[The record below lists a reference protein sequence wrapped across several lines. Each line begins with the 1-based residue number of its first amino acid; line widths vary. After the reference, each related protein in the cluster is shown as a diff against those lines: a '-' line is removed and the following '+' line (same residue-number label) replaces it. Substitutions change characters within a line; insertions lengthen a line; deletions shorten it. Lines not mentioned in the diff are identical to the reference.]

1 MISASDQST
10 AIAASQTEHELAGL
24 LERLRERDTRAL
36 DQLYGRTVDR
46 LYALACK
53 VAGDP
58 RDAEEVVAD
67 VYQYAW
73 EHADQFDPQ
82 RGAAIAWLSML
93 TWSRA
98 ADRRRRRKPEVDIE
112 SLHPDHT
119 EATYRERE
127 GTDDMADLEA
137 FIDGHRVRVALSQV
151 RADQRRLILM
161 AFFEG
166 ASHGDIAQRTGMPLG
181 TVKSHIRR
189 GMESLRAQLEG
200 ATGHGR

>member
-1 MISASDQST
+1 MISGSESAAVDDST
-10 AIAASQTEHELAGL
+10 TADRELAAL
-24 LERLRERDTRAL
+24 LARLRQRETRAL
-36 DQLYGRTVDR
+36 DQLYAATVDR

-73 EHADQFDPQ
+73 EHADQFDAQ
-82 RGAAIAWLSML
+82 RGAVLAWLSML

-112 SLHPDHT
+112 SVHPKHGADAYT
-119 EATYRERE
+119 RCEEDQDVA
-127 GTDDMADLEA
+127 DMEA
-137 FIDGHRVRVALSQV
+137 FVDGHRVRLALGQV

-166 ASHGDIAQRTGMPLG
+166 ASHGDIAERTGMPLG

-189 GMESLRAQLEG
+189 GMESLRTELEG
-200 ATGHGR
+200 ATRHGR

>member
-1 MISASDQST
+1 MIAGNDRPGVD
-10 AIAASQTEHELAGL
+10 ADPELAGL
-24 LERLRERDTRAL
+24 LARLCNKDVRAL
-36 DQLYGRTVDR
+36 DQLYAVSVDR

-73 EHADQFDPQ
+73 EHADQFDAE
-82 RGAAIAWLSML
+82 RGAVMAWLSML

-98 ADRRRRRKPEVDIE
+98 ADRRRRRRPEVDIA
-112 SLHPDHT
+112 SVHPET
-119 EATYRERE
+119 ATATYASRE
-127 GTDDMADLEA
+127 GNGDLADLEA
-137 FIDGHRVRVALSQV
+137 FVDGHRVRVALGQV

-189 GMESLRAQLEG
+189 GMESLRAELEG
-200 ATGHGR
+200 AARHGR

>member
-1 MISASDQST
+1 MMSHAEHVD
-10 AIAASQTEHELAGL
+10 AAADALEQELATL
-24 LERLRERDTRAL
+24 VARLRQRDARAL

-73 EHADQFDPQ
+73 EHADQFDAQ
-82 RGAAIAWLSML
+82 RGAVLAWLSML

-112 SLHPDHT
+112 SVHPKPGDG
-119 EATYRERE
+119 TYASCE
-127 GTDDMADLEA
+127 GDQDTVDMEA
-137 FIDGHRVRVALSQV
+137 FVDGHRVRRALGQV

-166 ASHGDIAQRTGMPLG
+166 ASHGDIAERTGMPLG

-189 GMESLRAQLEG
+189 GMESLRAELEG
-200 ATGHGR
+200 AARHGR

>member
-1 MISASDQST
+1 MT
-10 AIAASQTEHELAGL
+10 ADAAGADLVDAELAAL
-24 LERLRERDTRAL
+24 LARLGSRDVRAL
-36 DQLYGRTVDR
+36 DTLYGRTVDR

-73 EHADQFDPQ
+73 EHADQFDAQ
-82 RGAAIAWLSML
+82 RGGVLAWLSML

-98 ADRRRRRKPEVDIE
+98 ADRRRRRKPEVAID
-112 SLHPDHT
+112 SLHPDLGIT
-119 EATYRERE
+119 AYTSCE
-127 GTDDMADLEA
+127 GNADAADMEA
-137 FIDGHRVRVALSQV
+137 FVDGHRVRAALSQL

-161 AFFEG
+161 AFFDG

-189 GMESLRAQLEG
+189 GMESLRAELEG
-200 ATGHGR
+200 VVRHGR

>member
-1 MISASDQST
+1 MTVRSASVAPT
-10 AIAASQTEHELAGL
+10 IELDAGL
-24 LERLRERDTRAL
+24 VELIARLSARDTRAL
-36 DQLYGRTVDR
+36 DELYGHTVDR

-53 VAGDP
+53 VAGDT

-73 EHADQFDPQ
+73 EHSREFDGT
-82 RGAAIAWLSML
+82 RGSVVAWLSML

-98 ADRRRRRKPEVDIE
+98 SDRRRRRKRECDV
-112 SLHPDHT
+112 STLHPDPAS
-119 EATYRERE
+119 ATYTACED
-127 GTDDMADLEA
+127 GATAADVDA
-137 FIDGHRVRVALSQV
+137 FVDGHRVRAALNRL

-166 ASHGDIAQRTGMPLG
+166 ASHGDIATRTGMPLG

-189 GMESLRAQLEG
+189 GMESLRAELEG
-200 ATGHGR
+200 AKRHGR